1 MGVSDLVYMVRG
13 ATREECQA
21 GLDEL
26 CQRLGA
32 VPTLGP
38 LNTVGPGWVARAV
51 CKPKAPAAVGDG
63 IGSARDDRDVYFS
76 RSE

>member
-26 CQRLGA
+26 CQLLGA
-32 VPTLGP
+32 APTLGP
-38 LNTVGPGWVARAV
+38 SSAVGPGWVARAV
-51 CKPKAPAAVGDG
+51 RKPTAPAAVGEG
-63 IGSARDDRDVYFS
+63 RA
-76 RSE
+76 